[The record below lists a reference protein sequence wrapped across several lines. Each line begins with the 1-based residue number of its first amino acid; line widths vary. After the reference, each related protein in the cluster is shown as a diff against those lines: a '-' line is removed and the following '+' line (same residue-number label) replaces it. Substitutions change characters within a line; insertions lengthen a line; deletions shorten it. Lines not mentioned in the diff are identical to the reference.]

1 MPSFKLGQSQEEG
14 SYSGTIVSDKVCLE
28 AAACVDGIE
37 YLDSTTDD
45 VCVSLFGIAPL
56 PDSSSPNLITAIKDQ
71 KLIKSSRMTLY
82 LDWNESDSRIDIGE
96 ARADLIKGDWTE
108 HYAQYGKGSSGA
120 SSLNMTGF
128 HYNGVS
134 YLAQ

>member
-14 SYSGTIVSDKVCLE
+14 SYSGSIVSDRVCLE
-28 AAACVDGIE
+28 TATCADCIE
-37 YLDSTTDD
+37 YFDSTTDD

-71 KLIKSSRMTLY
+71 NLIDSSRMTLY
-82 LDWNESDSRIDIGE
+82 FDWNESDWRMVIGE

-108 HYAQYGKGSSGA
+108 HYAQYGKGSFGA
-120 SSLNMTGF
+120 PSLNMTGF